1 MASQQTVIPLYPSSA
16 GAVERVLVERGPL
29 RASGFRYDSG
39 VEGLRLRNELGE
51 LVLLPF
57 QGQQIWSARFAGRE
71 LTMKSMFDEPRA
83 TQGYLENYGGFLL
96 HCGATAMG
104 VPGPGDTHPLHGEL
118 PNAPYQKAWLELGQD
133 ETGEYLGLGGH
144 YQHTVAFTTNY
155 LAEPLV
161 KLYAG
166 SSVFSVSMRIRN
178 LRRVPMELM
187 YLAHANFRPVD
198 GSRLIYSARCTP
210 EHVRVR
216 RSIPAHVRT
225 GPGFREYLEELG
237 QHPERHEQLSAEQLF
252 DPEVVFYIDY
262 LTDEAGWA
270 HTLQMLPDGS
280 ADYLRHRPDQLPK
293 GVRWICR
300 TPDQDALGMVLPAT
314 AEPEGYTAEEA
325 KGHLVVLPAGGSFGI
340 ELEMGA
346 LPPAPARQVA
356 ETIARI
362 VAA

>member
-1 MASQQTVIPLYPSSA
+1 
-16 GAVERVLVERGPL
+16 
-29 RASGFRYDSG
+29 
-39 VEGLRLRNELGE
+39 
-51 LVLLPF
+51 
-57 QGQQIWSARFAGRE
+57 
-71 LTMKSMFDEPRA
+71 
-83 TQGYLENYGGFLL
+83 
-96 HCGATAMG
+96 
-104 VPGPGDTHPLHGEL
+104 
-118 PNAPYQKAWLELGQD
+118 
-133 ETGEYLGLGGH
+133 
-144 YQHTVAFTTNY
+144 
-155 LAEPLV
+155 
-161 KLYAG
+161 
-166 SSVFSVSMRIRN
+166 
-178 LRRVPMELM
+178 
-187 YLAHANFRPVD
+187 
-198 GSRLIYSARCTP
+198 
-210 EHVRVR
+210 
-216 RSIPAHVRT
+216 VRT